1 MTQQTLNYLLRL
13 AIRERDEHARRMIDQ
28 PPDADICVPLGQA
41 MIAVKELLDLSQSS
55 SRVGAARHPRKGF
68 GSMSPERRAELAAKA
83 VAAKRAKTIALRE

>member
-28 PPDADICVPLGQA
+28 PPDADICVPLGEA
-41 MIAVKELLDLSQSS
+41 MVAVKELLDLSQCGTGRAKNPS
-55 SRVGAARHPRKGF
+55 KGF

-83 VAAKRAKTIALRE
+83 VAAKRAKAIASRE